1 MPKVI
6 ELDKGPV
13 FVCKISQELA
23 ETLGTNWKIHYLY
36 CPQRSGQVE
45 RMNIILKETLIKLY
59 LDTISDWAMLLSLAL
74 F

>member
-45 RMNIILKETLIKLY
+45 RMKQTPKRDLN
-59 LDTISDWAMLLSLAL
+59 
-74 F
+74 